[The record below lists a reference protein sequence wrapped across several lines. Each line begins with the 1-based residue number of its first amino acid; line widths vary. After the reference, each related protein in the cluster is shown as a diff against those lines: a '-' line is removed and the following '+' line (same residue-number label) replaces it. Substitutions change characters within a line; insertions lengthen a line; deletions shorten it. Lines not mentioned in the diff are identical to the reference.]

1 MESALS
7 HVSWALGIDAEE
19 LTTWQMGLRA
29 MVVYIIGVVLI
40 RLGEK
45 RFIGKF
51 SAFDV
56 IMAIMIGS
64 VLSRAITTPGGFI
77 PKLAAALVL
86 IGMHHAFAT
95 LAYHTTWFGK
105 LIKGSPRIL
114 VQNGEIQWEAMR
126 ASHIS
131 EKDLMSALRENAG
144 VNSLEKVETARI
156 ERSGNINAIL
166 KKD

>member
-1 MESALS
+1 MESVLTHA
-7 HVSWALGIDAEE
+7 SWALGIDAEE
-19 LTTWQMGLRA
+19 LNAWQMGLRA

-40 RLGEK
+40 RIGAK

-64 VLSRAITTPGGFI
+64 VLSRAITNPVGFI
-77 PKLAAALVL
+77 PKLTAALVL
-86 IGMHHAFAT
+86 VGMHHAFSA
-95 LAYHTTWFGK
+95 LAFHTTWFGK
-105 LIKGSPRIL
+105 LIKGSPRVL
-114 VQNGEIQWEAMR
+114 VKDGEIQWDAMR
-126 ASHIS
+126 ESHIS

-144 VNSLEKVETARI
+144 VDSLEKVQTARI